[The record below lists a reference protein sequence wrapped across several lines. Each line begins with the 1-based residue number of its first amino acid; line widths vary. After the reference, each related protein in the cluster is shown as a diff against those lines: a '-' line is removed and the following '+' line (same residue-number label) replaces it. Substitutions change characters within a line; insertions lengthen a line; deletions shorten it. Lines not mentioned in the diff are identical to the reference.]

1 MFVDDISIKSNETS
15 TYDTELIS
23 YVLIKKSLTQ
33 FKLAE
38 VLNDKTERAVTQSSV
53 SRWKSNNFA
62 PLSLIIELLKIAG
75 LDWDIDKID
84 YRKNRFSFG
93 TDSLTSGGLNSTVRW
108 RIIISNKQ
116 NEEKWFNFC
125 KKYSQELGGSTV
137 LPVDF
142 VLMIN
147 QIGFN
152 FDSDFDKFIQNEF
165 YINLLKEWIR
175 RYQELIIW
183 FEEIVPLKSKG
194 TRDFRRNWL
203 WQVAFAQAIKNQDG
217 NVAMKYVNPY
227 DLYYEI
233 EAISQRS
240 YVFHRSLV
248 FINRVETLGLSE
260 SRLNEILI
268 DSNPIPD
275 LSKDSNES
283 ESLKE
288 DSTVDTSQWSK
299 AEQEIYKQLA
309 KIQKELLEKLD
320 K

>member
-165 YINLLKEWIR
+165 YINLLK
-175 RYQELIIW
+175 
-183 FEEIVPLKSKG
+183 
-194 TRDFRRNWL
+194 
-203 WQVAFAQAIKNQDG
+203 
-217 NVAMKYVNPY
+217 
-227 DLYYEI
+227 
-233 EAISQRS
+233 
-240 YVFHRSLV
+240 
-248 FINRVETLGLSE
+248 
-260 SRLNEILI
+260 
-268 DSNPIPD
+268 
-275 LSKDSNES
+275 
-283 ESLKE
+283 
-288 DSTVDTSQWSK
+288 
-299 AEQEIYKQLA
+299 
-309 KIQKELLEKLD
+309 
-320 K
+320 

>member
-1 MFVDDISIKSNETS
+1 M
-15 TYDTELIS
+15 
-23 YVLIKKSLTQ
+23 
-33 FKLAE
+33 
-38 VLNDKTERAVTQSSV
+38 
-53 SRWKSNNFA
+53 
-62 PLSLIIELLKIAG
+62 IEIVKIAG

-84 YRKNRFSFG
+84 DTERRPSYGVNERRPHLLREIVS
-93 TDSLTSGGLNSTVRW
+93 W
-108 RIIISNKQ
+108 RIIISNKK

-125 KKYSQELGGSTV
+125 AEYSQEFGDTV
-137 LPVDF
+137 SPVDF

-147 QIGFN
+147 HIGFN

-165 YINLLKEWIR
+165 YLNLLKGWIR
-175 RYQELIIW
+175 RYQELIVW
-183 FEEIVPLKSKG
+183 FKEIVPLNNKG
-194 TRDFRRNWL
+194 TRNFLNHYL
-203 WQVAFAQAIKNQDG
+203 WQVAFVQVIKNQDG
-217 NVAMKYVNPY
+217 DVAMKYVNPY

-240 YVFHRSLV
+240 YIFHRSLI
-248 FINRVETLGLSE
+248 FINRTEMMGLSE

-288 DSTVDTSQWSK
+288 DNTVDTSQWSK

-309 KIQKELLEKLD
+309 KIKKELLEKLN

>member
-38 VLNDKTERAVTQSSV
+38 ILNEKSKRTVTQSSI
-53 SRWKSNNFA
+53 SRWKSNNYLPFE
-62 PLSLIIELLKIAG
+62 LMIEIVKIAG

-84 YRKNRFSFG
+84 DTERRPSYGVNERRPHLLREIVS
-93 TDSLTSGGLNSTVRW
+93 W
-108 RIIISNKQ
+108 RIIISNKK

-125 KKYSQELGGSTV
+125 AEYSQEFGDTV
-137 LPVDF
+137 SPVDF

-147 QIGFN
+147 HIGFN

-165 YINLLKEWIR
+165 YLNLLKGWIR
-175 RYQELIIW
+175 RYQELIVW
-183 FEEIVPLKSKG
+183 FKEIVPLNNKG
-194 TRDFRRNWL
+194 TRNFLNHYL
-203 WQVAFAQAIKNQDG
+203 WQVAFVQVIKNQDG
-217 NVAMKYVNPY
+217 DVAMKYVNPY

-240 YVFHRSLV
+240 YIFHRSLI
-248 FINRVETLGLSE
+248 FINRTEMMGLSE

-288 DSTVDTSQWSK
+288 DNTVDTSQWSK

-309 KIQKELLEKLD
+309 KIKKELLEKLN